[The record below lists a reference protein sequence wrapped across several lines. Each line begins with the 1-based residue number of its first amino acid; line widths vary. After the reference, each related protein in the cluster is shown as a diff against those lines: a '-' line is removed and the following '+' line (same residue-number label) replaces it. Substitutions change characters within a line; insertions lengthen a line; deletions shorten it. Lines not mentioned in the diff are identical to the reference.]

1 MTEKI
6 PLIVIAGPTAVG
18 KTALSIELCHQLNAE
33 VINGDSL
40 QVYRTLDIGTGKIT
54 LDEMQGVPHHLLDIV
69 EPHEE
74 YNASR
79 FKKEAREKIMECHQR
94 GVLPIIVGGTGL
106 YLEGVL
112 YDLEFGG
119 EGSYSDEIRHQLVQ
133 QMQTF
138 SDEALWQLLYD
149 KDPKAAE
156 LIPYQNRRRVLRA
169 LEVMEVT
176 GELFSNQQG
185 HQNQVSQ
192 FDECLIILDLPRSVL
207 YDKIN
212 QRVEMMVELGLEE
225 EAYELYSQYQA
236 QMVPGAK
243 GIGYKEW
250 WPYFKGEIGKEEVIA
265 QIQQNSRRYAKRQL
279 TWFRNRM
286 NRKHWIMA
294 DTDNLL
300 EEVSQ
305 IIYQHL
311 KK

>member
-33 VINGDSL
+33 VINADSL
-40 QVYRTLDIGTGKIT
+40 QVYRTLDIGTGKVT
-54 LDEMQGVPHHLLDIV
+54 QDEMQGIPHHLLDIV

-79 FKKEAREKIMECHQR
+79 FKKEAREKIMACHQR
-94 GVLPIIVGGTGL
+94 GILPIIVGGTGL

-119 EGSYSDEIRHQLVQ
+119 EDSHSSVVRHQLIQ
-133 QMQTF
+133 QTQPL
-138 SDEALWQLLYD
+138 SDEVLWQLLHD

-156 LIPYQNRRRVLRA
+156 LIPHQNRRRVLRA

-176 GELFSNQQG
+176 GELFSSQRS
-185 HQNQVSQ
+185 HQNQISQ
-192 FDECLIILDLPRSVL
+192 FDECLIVLDLPRSIL

-212 QRVEMMVELGLEE
+212 QRVEKMVELGLEE
-225 EAYELYSQYQA
+225 EAYRLYSRYQA

-250 WPYFKGEIGKEEVIA
+250 WPYFNGEIDRDEVVA
-265 QIQQNSRRYAKRQL
+265 RIQQNSRRYAKRQL

-286 NRKHWIMA
+286 KHPYWVMA
-294 DTDNLL
+294 DTNHLL
-300 EEVSQ
+300 EEVFQ
-305 IIYQHL
+305 IIDQHL
-311 KK
+311 NK